1 MTLRQYHVLQ
11 YAEYLHSDPALWRIT
26 VDYMCA
32 CGEIGTRR
40 ADEVL
45 LRVPLGFGTYFQP
58 AGPDPSGKKST
69 ANDDRAMDT
78 EDEASRIR
86 AGDIV
91 GVLKEVNQCCFEHG
105 REGVRRMVCRVCALK
120 GGFASWVANVI
131 LRRSLARRSCR
142 RSSTDSLYR
151 SIPPPRT
158 GPGWGELSI
167 KS

>member
-32 CGEIGTRR
+32 CGETGTHR

-45 LRVPLGFGTYFQP
+45 LRVPLGFGTHFEST
-58 AGPDPSGKKST
+58 GCDPGGKKPA
-69 ANDDRAMDT
+69 ANDDRTMDT

-105 REGVRRMVCRVCALK
+105 RENVRRMVCRV
-120 GGFASWVANVI
+120 
-131 LRRSLARRSCR
+131 
-142 RSSTDSLYR
+142 
-151 SIPPPRT
+151 SIPKWTLPRALPT
-158 GPGWGELSI
+158 
-167 KS
+167 

>member
-1 MTLRQYHVLQ
+1 MLSDFCKKLKREKMLLKSKLICLCTGCSHRLTVFSRSGMTLRQYHVLQ

-32 CGEIGTRR
+32 CREIGTHR

-45 LRVPLGFGTYFQP
+45 LRVPLGFGAYSQP
-58 AGPDPSGKKST
+58 TGSDPDGKKST
-69 ANDDRAMDT
+69 SNGDDRTMET

-105 REGVRRMVCRVCALK
+105 RESVRRMVCRVC
-120 GGFASWVANVI
+120 
-131 LRRSLARRSCR
+131 
-142 RSSTDSLYR
+142 
-151 SIPPPRT
+151 IP
-158 GPGWGELSI
+158 E
-167 KS
+167 

>member
-1 MTLRQYHVLQ
+1 MSLRTYHVLQ

-32 CGEIGTRR
+32 CGEIGTYR

-45 LRVPLGFGTYFQP
+45 RRVPLGFSPYPQP
-58 AGPDPSGKKST
+58 TESDPSGKKLT
-69 ANDDRAMDT
+69 ASDDRAMDT

-105 REGVRRMVCRVCALK
+105 REGVRRMVCRV
-120 GGFASWVANVI
+120 SM
-131 LRRSLARRSCR
+131 
-142 RSSTDSLYR
+142 
-151 SIPPPRT
+151 IP
-158 GPGWGELSI
+158 
-167 KS
+167 K